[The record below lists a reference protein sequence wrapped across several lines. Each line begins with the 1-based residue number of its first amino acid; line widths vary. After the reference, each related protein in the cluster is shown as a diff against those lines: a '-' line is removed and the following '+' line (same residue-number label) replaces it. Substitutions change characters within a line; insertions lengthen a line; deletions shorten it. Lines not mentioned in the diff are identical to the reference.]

1 VWNELASGNQ
11 EMCAVCVGVNSVL
24 QIALFVPYAFVLL
37 TVVRGTSIDVNIP
50 LVAQMVAVF
59 LGLPLILGYLSQKIA
74 FRTVGR
80 ETYYNGFVDRI
91 SPLSLVGLLFTIVVM
106 FALKGAYIVKN
117 RGKIVQ
123 IAIPLAIFFGGRL
136 VVSWGTGV
144 VLGLYYFAALRV
156 E

>member
-1 VWNELASGNQ
+1 
-11 EMCAVCVGVNSVL
+11 
-24 QIALFVPYAFVLL
+24 AFVLL

-106 FALKGAYIVKN
+106 FALEGAYIVN
-117 RGKIVQ
+117 NPGKIVQ
-123 IAIPLAIFFGGRL
+123 IAIPLAIFFVGMWAL
-136 VVSWGTGV
+136 AYGTSV
-144 VLGLYYFAALRV
+144 VLGFDYTETISVAFTAASNNFEL
-156 E
+156 